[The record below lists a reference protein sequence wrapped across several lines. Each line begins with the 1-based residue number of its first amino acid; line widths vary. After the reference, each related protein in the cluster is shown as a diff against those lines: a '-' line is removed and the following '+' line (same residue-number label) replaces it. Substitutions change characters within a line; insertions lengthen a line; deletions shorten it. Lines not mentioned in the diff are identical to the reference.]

1 MNIFCLFYSF
11 YDNIRTKNTTSVS
24 IIIIKMSCLFFTFI
38 LVIFTLSRSSQDANP
53 NPTYKKYVKK
63 YSKAGVA
70 IFLPG
75 VERVQN
81 LTPGTSVRT

>member
-1 MNIFCLFYSF
+1 MP
-11 YDNIRTKNTTSVS
+11 TK
-24 IIIIKMSCLFFTFI
+24 MF
-38 LVIFTLSRSSQDANP
+38 QDANP